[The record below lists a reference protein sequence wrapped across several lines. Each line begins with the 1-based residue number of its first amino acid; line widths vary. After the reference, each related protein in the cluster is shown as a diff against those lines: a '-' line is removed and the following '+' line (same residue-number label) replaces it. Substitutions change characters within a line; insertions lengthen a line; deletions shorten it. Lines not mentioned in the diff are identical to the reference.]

1 VLPLEDFAIDA
12 GQLKFN
18 DIGARSGLSRQRA
31 YRYDSFQFDNASNR
45 SLTHYSANNTKVP
58 AEILAAK
65 DGAYIGC
72 TLTALDAPHRS
83 VTVYFVRRPDNW
95 VPVGLERTS
104 SQMAN

>member
-1 VLPLEDFAIDA
+1 MISALDLDYHVSALIAT
-12 GQLKFN
+12 
-18 DIGARSGLSRQRA
+18 
-31 YRYDSFQFDNASNR
+31 DSFQFDNASNR